1 MNKEWL
7 NGSLFFTLSCIFSTA
22 WSHTDQFKGVI
33 GRDER
38 IQITTVNQKNIHQSI
53 GALSIRFGNQGY
65 RCSGTV
71 VGPRHVLTAGH
82 CVLHGTALP
91 DKIIFYPGLLNDPKT
106 GPIPYGKFE
115 ASKIKIFPPYM
126 TSKIENNDVAMLI
139 FEENLP
145 VQFLKMDAASRLL
158 KLRFSQ
164 LVVSGYP
171 GDKPNGTMWEARGR
185 SKIQF
190 NQNAGTHYLD
200 TMPGMSGASLR
211 LGGRVVAVHSSG
223 SKDDSGKYVRN
234 TAHFFSKD
242 SLKIIQEWLKE

>member
-1 MNKEWL
+1 
-7 NGSLFFTLSCIFSTA
+7 
-22 WSHTDQFKGVI
+22 
-33 GRDER
+33 
-38 IQITTVNQKNIHQSI
+38 
-53 GALSIRFGNQGY
+53 
-65 RCSGTV
+65 
-71 VGPRHVLTAGH
+71 
-82 CVLHGTALP
+82 
-91 DKIIFYPGLLNDPKT
+91 
-106 GPIPYGKFE
+106 
-115 ASKIKIFPPYM
+115 M
-126 TSKIENNDVAMLI
+126 TSKIENNDVALLI

-211 LGGRVVAVHSSG
+211 LGGRVVAIHSSG
-223 SKDDSGKYVRN
+223 STDDFGKYVRN